1 MRRFYKL
8 LTFLIC
14 FFALFTFMSSPRQ
27 AHAAPLN
34 DIFTSPD
41 SLIVKIQERIEYFF
55 AFNTEQKVIVLEK
68 QAERRLAFAQKWA
81 KEGDDTKTAALIE
94 GYEGVKKKESLLL
107 KDAPAS
113 VMKPVKD
120 RIIEEQKTIE
130 EIKDDV
136 GDEVKDSIEDTQKTV
151 IGDAIGMV
159 KAKEGESKA
168 TEFAAKIAD
177 FVAPGVLEVVAP
189 GINVIDV
196 KEDGG
201 GGQTVAP

>member
-1 MRRFYKL
+1 MSFPKP
-8 LTFLIC
+8 
-14 FFALFTFMSSPRQ
+14 AL
-27 AHAAPLN
+27 AAPLD
-34 DIFTSPD
+34 DIFSSPD
-41 SLIVKIQERIEYFF
+41 SFIVKIQERIEYFF
-55 AFNTEQKVIVLEK
+55 AFNTERKVVVLEK

-94 GYEGVKKKESLLL
+94 SYEGVKKKESLLL

-113 VMKPVKD
+113 VMKPVKEK
-120 RIIEEQKTIE
+120 IIEEQKTIE

-136 GDEVKDSIEDTQKTV
+136 GDKAKDSIEDTQKTV

-159 KAKEGESKA
+159 KAKEGEGKA
-168 TEFAAKIAD
+168 TEFAVKIAD